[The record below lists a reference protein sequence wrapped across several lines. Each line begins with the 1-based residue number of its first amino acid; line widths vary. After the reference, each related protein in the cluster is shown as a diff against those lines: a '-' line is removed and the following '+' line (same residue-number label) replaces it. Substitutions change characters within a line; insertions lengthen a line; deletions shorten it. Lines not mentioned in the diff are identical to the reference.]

1 MAWFVFGWTPGREF
15 RKTNHAGRPFLRD
28 FLSPFLRNFPF
39 CRLEL
44 RPALGN
50 SSRMTTL
57 MLDQARR
64 RWRNPIQSL
73 STQRGLPTLQRAGL
87 SAFTLIELLVVIA
100 IIAILAGLLLPAL
113 ASAKEK
119 ARGVKC
125 MSNLRQLGLGIMIF
139 IDENGHYP
147 VGINAAQGAS
157 WIWPTQLRAL
167 IGTGQ
172 NVELFKCPSAPPQ
185 AQWKITFGSKLPA
198 EDGYLADEVRLVPG
212 GKSFMSYGYNVWGAF
227 AGIAPNQGLGVYKGD
242 PAAGE
247 TKEAAVV
254 RPTEMIAV
262 GDSNWNLKKKGD
274 PDWSGFIGMYEERQW
289 PLDLHNR
296 RANILF
302 CDGHVSAERRV
313 DLAAQLVKDMADKER
328 VARRWNVDNTP
339 HLNGR

>member
-1 MAWFVFGWTPGREF
+1 
-15 RKTNHAGRPFLRD
+15 
-28 FLSPFLRNFPF
+28 
-39 CRLEL
+39 
-44 RPALGN
+44 
-50 SSRMTTL
+50 MTTL